1 MWDAE
6 AVSRS
11 ARPGALYLSR
21 MRKDFCI
28 RKWKK
33 NSASVVEN
41 VSGIA
46 RFFSEE
52 KKRGS
57 LKCMA
62 CGIKMQ
68 SIAAV
73 RRLRGWQIWLH
84 VK

>member
-46 RFFSEE
+46 GSFQ
-52 KKRGS
+52 KRRRE
-57 LKCMA
+57 
-62 CGIKMQ
+62 
-68 SIAAV
+68 AA
-73 RRLRGWQIWLH
+73 
-84 VK
+84 